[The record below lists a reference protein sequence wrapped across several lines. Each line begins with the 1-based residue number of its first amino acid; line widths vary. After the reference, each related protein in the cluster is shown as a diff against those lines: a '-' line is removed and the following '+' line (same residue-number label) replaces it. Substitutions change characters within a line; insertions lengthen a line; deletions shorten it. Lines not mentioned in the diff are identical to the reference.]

1 MEKWLPIHAACINGH
16 TDILELLLNYKCP
29 ENLYK
34 TYKSGEW
41 EYRLPF
47 NPNFQDVTGQTAL
60 YISCILGNENLVN
73 MLLDWK
79 LEFNKSEESQDKPE
93 NVPPNMPS
101 TSRSVSSNLQKIMS
115 SLNISAMAA
124 KVKESCERS
133 PVLINVLCGAVQET
147 ALLAAVRGGYYEI
160 VSILL
165 THDADPNIIAK
176 PFEDS
181 NDPKCEEIYGICNN
195 CLSEACKQSS
205 LPMVDLLL
213 RYNARVD
220 HTQALGIAISNK
232 CDSIIS
238 LLLARRAHPDP
249 DYKIYKKGLPDP
261 DYHSQQSPT
270 NITYSSMYPTTPVI
284 IEWQNDKKVQL
295 VNIR

>member
-1 MEKWLPIHAACINGH
+1 MPIHAACINGH
-16 TDILELLLNYKCP
+16 TNILELLLNYKCP
-29 ENLYK
+29 DNLYK
-34 TYKSGEW
+34 TYKTGEFEW
-41 EYRLPF
+41 RLPF
-47 NPNFQDVTGQTAL
+47 NPNFEDVTGQTAL

-79 LEFNKSEESQDKPE
+79 IEFKKCEDNGDKSENIPSKI
-93 NVPPNMPS
+93 PS
-101 TSRSVSSNLQKIMS
+101 TSRSISSNLQKIMS
-115 SLNISAMAA
+115 SLNLSAMAA
-124 KVKESCERS
+124 KVEESSKKS

-165 THDADPNIIAK
+165 SHDADPNIIAK
-176 PFEDS
+176 PLEDS

-213 RYNARVD
+213 RHNARCD
-220 HTQALGIAISNK
+220 QTQALGIAISNK

-261 DYHSQQSPT
+261 EYKSQESPT

-295 VNIR
+295 VDIR